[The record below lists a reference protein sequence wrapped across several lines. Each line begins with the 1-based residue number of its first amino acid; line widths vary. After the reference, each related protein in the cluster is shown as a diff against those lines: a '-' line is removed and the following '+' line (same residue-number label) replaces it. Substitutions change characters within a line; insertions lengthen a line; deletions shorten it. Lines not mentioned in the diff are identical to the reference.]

1 MALDTSRIILKYVW
15 LHTGEFDKFKQTNRN
30 GVSLYYSDNLSF
42 YNRLKSQGIKIVS
55 GENAFDYII

>member
-1 MALDTSRIILKYVW
+1 MAFRYFPHHLKNMW
-15 LHTGEFDKFKQTNRN
+15 LHTGEFDKLSKQIKC
-30 GVSLYYSDNLSF
+30 VSLYYSDNLSF